1 MVTLIQASS
10 SSQSATTRADQN
22 ADVDQTEQILKACYS
37 SGYRYPSYSRPTSS
51 SYSRPTSSSYSNT
64 YRPISYTS
72 GSTYPNT
79 GSGSG
84 YNQIAFQPIPIAVT
98 GGGGTVNGAGYPA
111 GGTVSGTVYPTGGA
125 VAGAAYPTV
134 GAVSVSYPS
143 NGISTGGLYPYNYYG
158 YNG

>member
-51 SYSRPTSSSYSNT
+51 SYSNT

-98 GGGGTVNGAGYPA
+98 GGGTVA
-111 GGTVSGTVYPTGGA
+111 GTVYPTGGA
-125 VAGAAYPTV
+125 VAGAAYPV

>member
-51 SYSRPTSSSYSNT
+51 SYSNT

-98 GGGGTVNGAGYPA
+98 GGGTVA
-111 GGTVSGTVYPTGGA
+111 GTVYPTGGA

-158 YNG
+158 YNGWIDDRNKMN